1 MAEGLLCCAAP
12 EPDCPQCAHLV
23 ASGSCRRGV
32 TSDGNLSDSS
42 EGGEGCL
49 EDVLEFG
56 VEAITPPRPPHRQL
70 PLEASIGLSSFN
82 CQSGLAGLHLAHGSG
97 SFMPWANLKGPSS
110 CSGASLPEIK
120 LNQQAEPFD
129 PALRGVAAHQSART
143 SSPVAKKNPCSKFG
157 FLTVSFSGDRYVA
170 DRTDTLDVEMA
181 RALASLGNEAAS
193 TLSLRRLATGRYEID
208 GRFVTLWRNGNG
220 SVFARESTL
229 GSDAPLQGTSGEGD
243 EAPLPEL
250 LWQLA
255 SIAERLQS
263 PRRTLTFPEAHA
275 FGGDRFRS
283 MELACKQAQLRAQ
296 AADEWRRG
304 GPVSPLPVEVTP
316 PRLHNVEVA
325 SPFGRF
331 RLPAVRL

>member
-1 MAEGLLCCAAP
+1 MHMHMAEGLLCCAAP
-12 EPDCPQCAHLV
+12 EPDCPQCTQLV
-23 ASGSCRRGV
+23 ASGAF
-32 TSDGNLSDSS
+32 SDGNASESS
-42 EGGEGCL
+42 EGGEGCT

-56 VEAITPPRPPHRQL
+56 VEAITPPRPPGRHW
-70 PLEASIGLSSFN
+70 PLEASIGCSSFT
-82 CQSGLAGLHLAHGSG
+82 CRHGLGGVVAVSSG
-97 SFMPWANLKGPSS
+97 SSVPWANLKGPSS
-110 CSGASLPEIK
+110 WSDAPLPAIK
-120 LNQQAEPFD
+120 AEVFD
-129 PALRGVAAHQSART
+129 PALKGVAVPQSART
-143 SSPVAKKNPCSKFG
+143 TPVAKKNPCSKFG
-157 FLTVSFSGDRYVA
+157 FLTVSFSGDRYAA
-170 DRTDTLDVEMA
+170 DCNDALDVEMA

-208 GRFVTLWRNGNG
+208 GRFVSLRRNVNG

-229 GSDAPLQGTSGEGD
+229 GSDLPPQASGGEGD

-263 PRRTLTFPEAHA
+263 PKTGRTLTFPEAHA
-275 FGGDRFRS
+275 CGGDRFRS

-304 GPVSPLPVEVTP
+304 GPVSPLPAEVTP
-316 PRLHNVEVA
+316 PRLQPVEVP

-331 RLPAVRL
+331 RIPAVRL